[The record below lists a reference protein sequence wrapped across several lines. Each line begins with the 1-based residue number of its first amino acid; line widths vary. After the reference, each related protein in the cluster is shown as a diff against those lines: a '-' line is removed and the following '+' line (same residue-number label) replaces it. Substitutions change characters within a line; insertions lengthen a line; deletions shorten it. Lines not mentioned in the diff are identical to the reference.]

1 MTEKAEVKYS
11 GKYVHLSREE
21 LMKEVSKVLSEK
33 RLKHVLGVEEAAIK
47 LADRYNVNSE
57 KVSIAALTHD
67 YAKEQI
73 DEEMRD
79 MIISENMDLDL
90 LQYGNNIWH
99 GPVGA
104 IMVRKQL
111 GIENEEIL
119 DAIRHHTIGSPNMDL
134 VGQIIYVADFIE
146 PGRSFPGVEKA
157 RKLAQESL
165 EEAIAFSTIHT
176 IKYLL
181 EKNVRIY
188 PKAIETYNAWA
199 IGKGEIR

>member
-1 MTEKAEVKYS
+1 MNEQTEIKYS
-11 GKYVHLSREE
+11 GAYTLLSREE
-21 LMKEVSKVLSEK
+21 LIEEVKRVLSDK
-33 RLKHVLGVEEAAIK
+33 RLKHVLGVEKSAIE
-47 LADRYNVNSE
+47 LAMQYGADVE

-67 YAKEQI
+67 YAKEQT

-104 IMVRKQL
+104 ILVRKQL

-119 DAIRHHTIGSPNMDL
+119 DAVRDHTIGSPNMDL
-134 VGQIIYVADFIE
+134 ISQIIYVADFIE
-146 PGRSFPGVEKA
+146 PGRSFSGVDKA
-157 RKLAQESL
+157 RLLSKRSL
-165 EEAIAFSTIHT
+165 EEAIAFTTIHT
-176 IKYLL
+176 LNYLIK
-181 EKNVRIY
+181 KNVRIY

-199 IGKGEIR
+199 VK